1 MKENISVDNV
11 SLALIGSGIAVA
23 GLSSW
28 YFGRRL
34 IFARRVYRKLTEK
47 QKDKNKKV
55 NVGDYCL
62 VEGKVTKVGK
72 DILKTPKSKEICV
85 EYNSFKIRVGEEIV
99 VKGSSFNFG
108 LGSLFNRSKKAP
120 VGGGAVVGKTKQ
132 SADRKRIE
140 EVLSIANKKVA
151 WTLEEN
157 NRTQYIVDLESFKK
171 FSNDL
176 KKLKVMDLYSLLN
189 LPTPYEEF
197 TPSTS
202 KAGDSTHFLTLGYKW
217 KETVL
222 REGQRLVVLGEV
234 LLKEEMKS
242 NQLRF
247 TVSAPSQKNILD
259 LKTARTRPFLVS
271 TLSREELRKKFQ
283 WMMLLESA
291 KLFPFVIISSLTFV
305 FGVKRVVL

>member
-157 NRTQYIVDLESFKK
+157 NRTQYIDRKS
-171 FSNDL
+171 
-176 KKLKVMDLYSLLN
+176 
-189 LPTPYEEF
+189 
-197 TPSTS
+197 
-202 KAGDSTHFLTLGYKW
+202 
-217 KETVL
+217 
-222 REGQRLVVLGEV
+222 VV
-234 LLKEEMKS
+234 
-242 NQLRF
+242 
-247 TVSAPSQKNILD
+247 
-259 LKTARTRPFLVS
+259 
-271 TLSREELRKKFQ
+271 
-283 WMMLLESA
+283 
-291 KLFPFVIISSLTFV
+291 
-305 FGVKRVVL
+305 